1 MKCQKELFRLPDG
14 IHYLNCAYMAPL
26 LKSAEEKGIE
36 GLRKKRDP
44 TSIRPVD
51 FFTEVN
57 EVRRGFSEIAHCH
70 PSQVAVMTSVS
81 YGMNSVIRNIPY
93 RSGQHAL
100 TISEEFPSCYYTA
113 QRWCR
118 THGAELKIVARK
130 EDLPRKGEEWNSRI
144 LEAIQSDTAFLVM
157 ASVHW
162 MNGTKFDLEQIG
174 KRCREVGARLIIDGS
189 QSVGALPLDVEKYRI
204 DALICAGYK
213 WLMGPYSTALAYI
226 HEDFNEG
233 IPLEESWM
241 TRPNAER
248 FEKLTEYAEG
258 YRPGAIRFDVGQS
271 SNFITIPMMN
281 ESLSQLLRWGIPEI
295 QEYCSRLAEP
305 LIQAFHAKDL
315 PVEDIAYRAGHLLG
329 LQLPGSVNG
338 DTLLKELQGRKVFVS
353 LRGSNIRISINVFN
367 TEADIEQLIDALNL

>member
-1 MKCQKELFRLPDG
+1 MKCQKELFQLPDG

-26 LKSAEEKGIE
+26 LKTVEEKGIE
-36 GLRKKRDP
+36 GLLKKRDP

-51 FFTEVN
+51 FFTGVD
-57 EVRRGFSEIAHCH
+57 EVRRGFSKIVHCP

-130 EDLPRKGEEWNSRI
+130 EDLPRKGEEWNRRI

-162 MNGTKFDLEQIG
+162 MNGTKFDLERIG
-174 KRCREVGARLIIDGS
+174 NRCREVGARLIIDGS
-189 QSVGALPLDVEKYRI
+189 QSVGALPVDVGRYRI

-241 TRPNAER
+241 TRPNSER

-271 SNFITIPMMN
+271 SNFITVPMLN
-281 ESLSQLLRWGIPEI
+281 ESLGQLLSWGIQEI
-295 QEYCSRLAEP
+295 QDYCSLLAEP
-305 LIQAFHAKDL
+305 LIQAFKARNL
-315 PVEDIAYRAGHLLG
+315 PVEDETYRAGHLLG

-338 DTLLKELQGRKVFVS
+338 DMLVKELQERKVHVS

-367 TEADIEQLIDALNL
+367 TEEDIQQLIAALSL